1 MKPFL
6 MAELYII
13 LFFFSV
19 LFSFYFFKLEV
30 IYGRGVVGM
39 KHFLYIEMVTN
50 DKIKLMVICGA
61 DSYAEDKAQGLL
73 FM

>member
-1 MKPFL
+1 
-6 MAELYII
+6 
-13 LFFFSV
+13 
-19 LFSFYFFKLEV
+19 
-30 IYGRGVVGM
+30 M

-73 FM
+73 FMQYVYKIKWACLISNTFMQLADMFPSQSVFFYSEQ